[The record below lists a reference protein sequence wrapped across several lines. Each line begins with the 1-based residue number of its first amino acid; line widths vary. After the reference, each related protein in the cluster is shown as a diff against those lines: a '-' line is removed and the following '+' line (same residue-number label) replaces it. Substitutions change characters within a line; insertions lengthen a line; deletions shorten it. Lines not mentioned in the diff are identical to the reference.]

1 MNALL
6 SEMKRSLAEL
16 DLGLKGDL
24 TISEPMEKLMY
35 SLANDCVP
43 GTTSIAFKKAHSRVG
58 SWRNLAYPS
67 LRPLASWLNN
77 LLRRINQ
84 LAEWTADLSVPK
96 VKKRIFLFLGR
107 VSCGVR

>member
-43 GTTSIAFKKAHSRVG
+43 GTTSFALK
-58 SWRNLAYPS
+58 
-67 LRPLASWLNN
+67 
-77 LLRRINQ
+77 
-84 LAEWTADLSVPK
+84 DLTDV
-96 VKKRIFLFLGR
+96 
-107 VSCGVR
+107 